1 VKQSYGC
8 RIRLDFFNFYSF
20 LLFFIYTSLS
30 SFIFFRV
37 IWPGLAS
44 RPFPKLLSASW
55 FIIFLFVLFLFF
67 SAGRVLVCAE
77 LCDRWG
83 WPGGYFVNWTP
94 PAEKKTIKWRLKISG
109 ET

>member
-44 RPFPKLLSASW
+44 RPFPKLLSAS
-55 FIIFLFVLFLFF
+55 
-67 SAGRVLVCAE
+67 
-77 LCDRWG
+77 
-83 WPGGYFVNWTP
+83 
-94 PAEKKTIKWRLKISG
+94 
-109 ET
+109 